1 MKSQDVEQLVA
12 DMKKLAKLV
21 TESALRLESITD
33 PKVCKNCNQTFV
45 RQFGDK
51 RWSARL
57 YCSPTCRSAFHGQ
70 RRPSERVANPDSH

>member
-1 MKSQDVEQLVA
+1 MKRQDVEQLIA

-33 PKVCKNCNQTFV
+33 PKTCKNCGQTV
-45 RQFGDK
+45 VSQFGDK

-57 YCSPTCRSAFHGQ
+57 YCSPTCRSSFHG
-70 RRPSERVANPDSH
+70 RRPPSERVASE

>member
-1 MKSQDVEQLVA
+1 MDRQFVDQLIA

-33 PKVCKNCNQTFV
+33 PKTCKNCGQTFV

-57 YCSPTCRSAFHGQ
+57 YCSPTCRSSFHG
-70 RRPSERVANPDSH
+70 RRPPSERVASE

>member
-33 PKVCKNCNQTFV
+33 PKTCKNCGQTFV

-57 YCSPTCRSAFHGQ
+57 YCSPTCRSSFHG
-70 RRPSERVANPDSH
+70 RRPPSERVANPDSH

>member
-1 MKSQDVEQLVA
+1 MKSQDVEQLIA

-33 PKVCKNCNQTFV
+33 PKTCKNCGQTFV

-57 YCSPTCRSAFHGQ
+57 YCSPTCRSSFHG
-70 RRPSERVANPDSH
+70 RRPPSERVASE